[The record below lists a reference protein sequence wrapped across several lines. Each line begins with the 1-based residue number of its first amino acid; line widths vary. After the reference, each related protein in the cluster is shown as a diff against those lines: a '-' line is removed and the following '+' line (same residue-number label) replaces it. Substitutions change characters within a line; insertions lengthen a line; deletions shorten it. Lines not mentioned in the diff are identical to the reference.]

1 LGKKTKKSKKIPDLS
16 SAAVRKFLKFSSP
29 RRRLYVFR
37 ENRRLRL
44 SRSAYTSSRYI
55 QKHSFKERIQGTVAL
70 PFEKEMAGVLQIF
83 LSFHRT
89 KKYK

>member
-1 LGKKTKKSKKIPDLS
+1 
-16 SAAVRKFLKFSSP
+16 
-29 RRRLYVFR
+29 
-37 ENRRLRL
+37 LRC
-44 SRSAYTSSRYI
+44 SRYI

-89 KKYK
+89 EKYKQELFRNKSYNFIFFFFLIQIKV